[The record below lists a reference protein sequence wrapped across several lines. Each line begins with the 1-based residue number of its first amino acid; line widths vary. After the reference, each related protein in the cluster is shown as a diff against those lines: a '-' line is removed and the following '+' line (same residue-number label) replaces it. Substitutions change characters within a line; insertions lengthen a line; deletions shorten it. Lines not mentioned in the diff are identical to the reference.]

1 MRQCQACSG
10 LVPEALDACP
20 NCLVTER
27 RTGLRSIAMRG
38 LVALAVSSCGG
49 TQMALY
55 GAPCTVQNG
64 CIDCTTLRPDGGSPK
79 KDPSSPCYSP
89 DGGTP

>member
-1 MRQCQACSG
+1 MRQCQVCSG
-10 LVPEALDACP
+10 LVPESIDACP
-20 NCLVTER
+20 NCAVTEKKG
-27 RTGLRSIAMRG
+27 GLRSVALRG
-38 LVALAVSSCGG
+38 LVALAVSSSCG

-64 CIDCTTLRPDGGSPK
+64 CIDCTTTLPDGGSPK
-79 KDPSSPCYSP
+79 KDPSSPCYAP